1 MDIKLIP
8 SLVCANM
15 ENPGKEQ
22 SYGEI
27 NEWFEKIIGC
37 GLF

>member
-8 SLVCANM
+8 SLACANM

-22 SYGEI
+22 SYG

>member
-8 SLVCANM
+8 SLAYANM

-22 SYGEI
+22 SYGEVM
-27 NEWFEKIIGC
+27 NDLRK
-37 GLF
+37 

>member
-8 SLVCANM
+8 SLANM

-22 SYGEI
+22 SYGELM
-27 NEWFEKIIGC
+27 NDLRK
-37 GLF
+37 